1 MQTINSPISQTS
13 DTDKEQLPQ
22 IARIPLL
29 QKALDGLDTSLDEEL
44 DRYRHWQENGQTF
57 SYLNPFRAASRLGAI
72 SSLNNS
78 GTTSETNGASALP
91 HLPKMSLPLTPTANQ
106 ADKNVGNGG
115 DELSYQ
121 GNPESQ
127 HSKVKSTQ
135 SVISDQPNFT
145 AADLLEQLAATTIEI
160 PETPNPDLGD
170 PNQEISED
178 DLFQAISDEY
188 ANDEEFNSD
197 DLAEEY
203 EEYEEYEESSS
214 SGFRLFSHLGIAGLC
229 LLLAASGFIGYLVID
244 PAGITKLLK
253 PGTPTPATPAT
264 SNVPESNDS
273 SDITLK
279 KEAPTVDPDTLI
291 ADPKKNPKLVPFVRL
306 PGKLPQPGQS
316 VKGFTANTPDRP
328 STPTLSVPGLPT
340 NLSTNKERPAA
351 SKLSVPA
358 LSTTKTA
365 RLAPPT
371 ALPPTFLP
379 YHPESNPKSHRVRNT
394 YTPPARE
401 TYTPPV
407 QNTYV
412 PPARETYT
420 PPARETYT
428 PPAPVYRSNPEPRP
442 QVTPAPSRPRV
453 TSKWKPR
460 TTTPTLN
467 TPSKTAANSRIPIA
481 LSAPSKANTTAITA
495 PPVRDSAPVR
505 YTSPISSAPTNPTP
519 ETPARPANVAYK
531 VVAPTSY
538 LPQAQAV
545 DKDAYVRPS
554 GEVQLGAY
562 QNAKAAQQRADDLRR
577 QGIPVQV
584 EQQ

>member
-1 MQTINSPISQTS
+1 MQTISSPISQTS

-22 IARIPLL
+22 IAYVPLL
-29 QKALDGLDTSLDEEL
+29 KKALDGLDTSLDEEL

-57 SYLNPFRAASRLGAI
+57 SYLNPFKSASRFGAI
-72 SSLNNS
+72 GSLNNS
-78 GTTSETNGASALP
+78 GTTSETNRASASP
-91 HLPKMSLPLTPTANQ
+91 HLPKMSLPLTPTADQ
-106 ADKNVGNGG
+106 AAKKVSN
-115 DELSYQ
+115 EQSYQ

-127 HSKVKSTQ
+127 HNNVKSTQ
-135 SVISDQPNFT
+135 SVVSDQPNFT
-145 AADLLEQLAATTIEI
+145 AADLLEQLAATTIETS
-160 PETPNPDLGD
+160 ETPSPDLGD

-203 EEYEEYEESSS
+203 EDYEEYEESSS

-253 PGTPTPATPAT
+253 PGTPTPPAT
-264 SNVPESNDS
+264 SNAPESNDS

-279 KEAPTVDPDTLI
+279 QEAPTVDPDTLI

-316 VKGFTANTPDRP
+316 IKGFTSNTPDRP
-328 STPTLSVPGLPT
+328 SAPTLSVPGLST

-365 RLAPPT
+365 RLVPPT
-371 ALPPTFLP
+371 ALPPALLP
-379 YHPESNPKSHRVRNT
+379 YHPESTPKPHRVRN
-394 YTPPARE
+394 

-412 PPARETYT
+412 PPARET
-420 PPARETYT
+420 PARETYT

-460 TTTPTLN
+460 TTTPTLS
-467 TPSKTAANSRIPIA
+467 TPSKNAAASNPAPVA

-505 YTSPISSAPTNPTP
+505 YTSPISAAPSNPTP
-519 ETPARPANVAYK
+519 ETPARPANVGYK

-538 LPQAQAV
+538 LTKAQAV

>member
-1 MQTINSPISQTS
+1 MQTINSPISQTA
-13 DTDKEQLPQ
+13 DPDQEQLPQ

-29 QKALDGLDTSLDEEL
+29 RKALDGLDTSLDEEL
-44 DRYRHWQENGQTF
+44 DRYRHWQENEQTF
-57 SYLNPFRAASRLGAI
+57 SYLNPFRAASRVSAI
-72 SSLNNS
+72 GSLHDSLNNS
-78 GTTSETNGASALP
+78 GANSETNRTSTSP
-91 HLPKMSLPLTPTANQ
+91 HLPKMSLPLTPTVNQ
-106 ADKNVGNGG
+106 VDKNVGNFS
-115 DELSYQ
+115 DEH
-121 GNPESQ
+121 NN
-127 HSKVKSTQ
+127 VKSTQ
-135 SVISDQPNFT
+135 SIVNNQPNFT
-145 AADLLEQLAATTIEI
+145 TADLLEQLAATTIES
-160 PETPNPDLGD
+160 PETPSPDLGD

-203 EEYEEYEESSS
+203 EEYEEDEESSS

-253 PGTPTPATPAT
+253 PGTSTPAQPAT
-264 SNVPESNDS
+264 SAAPESNDN

-279 KEAPTVDPDTLI
+279 QQAPTVDPDTLV

-316 VKGFTANTPDRP
+316 VKGFTSNTPDRP
-328 STPTLSVPGLPT
+328 SAPTLSVPGLP

-371 ALPPTFLP
+371 ALPPALLP
-379 YHPESNPKSHRVRNT
+379 YHPESTPKPHRVRNT

-420 PPARETYT
+420 PPAREPYT
-428 PPAPVYRSNPEPRP
+428 PPAPVYRSKPEPRP
-442 QVTPAPSRPRV
+442 QVNPEPSRPRV

-460 TTTPTLN
+460 TTTPALS
-467 TPSKTAANSRIPIA
+467 TPSKTAAASNPTPVA
-481 LSAPSKANTTAITA
+481 LSAPSRATTTTITA

-505 YTSPISSAPTNPTP
+505 YSSPISAAPTNPVP
-519 ETPARPANVAYK
+519 ETPARPTNVGYK

-538 LPQAQAV
+538 LTKAQSV
-545 DKDAYVRPS
+545 DKEAYVRPS